1 MYSSDIASKTQSAS
15 KAQASEQGTS
25 KADTRDP
32 KRRSTEEATSEAK
45 KKRRSRDKELELKE
59 VGAVPLKEI
68 GCTSCVQF

>member
-1 MYSSDIASKTQSAS
+1 MEYNPFFLKIIITVKNVAKTQSAS

-59 VGAVPLKEI
+59 VGV
-68 GCTSCVQF
+68 CR

>member
-1 MYSSDIASKTQSAS
+1 MEYNPFFLKIIITVKNVAKTQSAS

-45 KKRRSRDKELELKE
+45 KKRRSRDKEVELKE
-59 VGAVPLKEI
+59 VGV
-68 GCTSCVQF
+68 CR